1 MSLLGILD
9 IAGSGLAAQS
19 VRLNVTASNLA
30 NVDDVSGDP
39 AQVYRARHPLFQ
51 AAPAGINGER
61 SFADHMSAVVGV
73 AVQGVVESD
82 LPPIARYQ
90 PGHPQANDD
99 GLVYASNVNPVE
111 EMANMISAS
120 RSYQSNLE
128 VINTSKELLARTLSI
143 GQ

>member
-1 MSLLGILD
+1 MSLLSILD

-19 VRLNVTASNLA
+19 VRLNTTASNLA
-30 NVDDVSGDP
+30 NVDDVAGDP
-39 AQVYRARHPLFQ
+39 TQVYRARHPLFR
-51 AAPAGINGER
+51 AAPAGINGEH
-61 SFADHMSAVVGV
+61 SFADHMSAVGV
-73 AVQGVVESD
+73 SVQGVVESE

-90 PGHPQANDD
+90 PGHPQANED
-99 GLVYASNVNPVE
+99 GLVYASNVNAVE